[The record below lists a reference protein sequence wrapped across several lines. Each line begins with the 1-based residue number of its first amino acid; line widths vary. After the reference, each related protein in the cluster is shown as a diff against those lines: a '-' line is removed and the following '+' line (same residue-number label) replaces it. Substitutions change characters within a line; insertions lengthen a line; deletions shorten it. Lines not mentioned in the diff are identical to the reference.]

1 LIVCDLFGKAH
12 AETDEQE
19 FFRALVENAALRLSI
34 STASIICA
42 SVSAVDAYL
51 SFGLAEAKALIT
63 EHRAAVW
70 AIAEAL
76 MVHRTLDAEQI
87 DTIIAAAPERARRI
101 DWNGVLENAACF
113 TAGLEN

>member
-1 LIVCDLFGKAH
+1 LAGA
-12 AETDEQE
+12 
-19 FFRALVENAALRLSI
+19 RALQRP
-34 STASIICA
+34 
-42 SVSAVDAYL
+42 
-51 SFGLAEAKALIT
+51 FGLVEAKALIT

-76 MVHRTLDAEQI
+76 MIHRTLDAEQI

-113 TAGLEN
+113 TAGLEG